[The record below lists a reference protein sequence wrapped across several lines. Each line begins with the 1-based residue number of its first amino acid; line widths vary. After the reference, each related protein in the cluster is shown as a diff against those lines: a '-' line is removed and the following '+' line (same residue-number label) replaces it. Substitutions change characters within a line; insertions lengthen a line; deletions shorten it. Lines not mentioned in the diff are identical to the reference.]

1 MHKKLI
7 LALLSVFTFAA
18 MLAACGP
25 SGGEPTGIMPA
36 AATDTPVPTTTIEPT
51 TFPES
56 TATPVPD
63 PARGQL
69 LYELGPE
76 GVYEPFCANCH
87 TLTDIDLLGPGFAG
101 MADRAATRVPGLSAE
116 EYIRQSIVD
125 PTAYI
130 VEGNW
135 PEDEVMPTSYAEEY
149 SEQDINDLVA
159 FLMTQ

>member
-1 MHKKLI
+1 MVHKQLI
-7 LALLSVFTFAA
+7 LALLGVATVAA
-18 MLAACGP
+18 VLAACSP
-25 SGGEPTGIMPA
+25 SAEEPAEMMAA
-36 AATDTPVPTTTIEPT
+36 AATDTPVPTAAPEPT
-51 TFPES
+51 
-56 TATPVPD
+56 ATLVPD

-87 TLTDIDLLGPGFAG
+87 TLTDLDHLGPGFEG
-101 MADRAATRVPGLSAE
+101 IADRAATRVPELSAE

-125 PTAYI
+125 PEAYI

-135 PEDEVMPTSYAEEY
+135 PEGEVMPTNYAEAY

-159 FLMTQ
+159 FLMTR

>member
-1 MHKKLI
+1 MMHKRLT
-7 LALLSVFTFAA
+7 LALLGLVTVAGV
-18 MLAACGP
+18 LAACGP
-25 SGGEPTGIMPA
+25 SAEELAEMTAA
-36 AATDTPVPTTTIEPT
+36 AATDTPVPTDIPEP
-51 TFPES
+51 

-63 PARGQL
+63 PERGQL
-69 LYELGPE
+69 IYEIGPE

-87 TLTDIDLLGPGFAG
+87 TLTDLELFGPGFEGIA
-101 MADRAATRVPGLSAE
+101 ARAANRVPGLSAE

-125 PTAYI
+125 PGAYI

-135 PEDEVMPTSYAEEY
+135 PEGEVMPTTYAEEY

>member
-1 MHKKLI
+1 MHKQLI
-7 LALLSVFTFAA
+7 LALLGVATVAA
-18 MLAACGP
+18 VLAACGP
-25 SGGEPTGIMPA
+25 TAEGLGEKMAA
-36 AATDTPVPTTTIEPT
+36 AATDTPAPTATLEP
-51 TFPES
+51 

-63 PARGQL
+63 PGRGQL

-87 TLTDIDLLGPGFAG
+87 TLTNLDLLGPGFEGIAE
-101 MADRAATRVPGLSAE
+101 RAATRVPGLSAE

-125 PTAYI
+125 PEAYI

-135 PEDEVMPTSYAEEY
+135 PEGEVMPTNYAEAY